1 MTTTAPPITLRPW
14 RGLDDLAGMAKA
26 NQRLRTHVGL
36 VDAIDLEAMRHRY
49 THLVNSDP
57 AADVRIAERDEAT
70 VGYVRVEWHNLE
82 DGDRLFDITMALAPD
97 AWGTGAIDA
106 LLDWGEAR
114 CRDVADGLPADRRS
128 WLGNW
133 VFGGDTELEAA
144 LERRHYEIV
153 RRGAEMLRPDLEDIV
168 DLPLADG
175 YTIRAPHVHEL
186 QAVFDM
192 TVLAFRDHWGE
203 HVAEDETFEGWVE
216 DPRFRRDLV
225 VCAWH
230 GADPVAV
237 VMNVLTE
244 APDGSVRGLL
254 DGVAT
259 HPDHRRLGLGKA
271 VVTESLRV
279 LRAAGATSAYLGVD
293 QQNHLRAMDLYEACG
308 FRQITTETTWRRLM
322 APSSEA

>member
-1 MTTTAPPITLRPW
+1 MTSPAAKIDLRAW
-14 RGLDDLAGMAKA
+14 RGLDDLVGMAEA
-26 NQRLRTHVGL
+26 NQRLRAHVGL
-36 VDAIDLEAMRHRY
+36 LDAIDLAAMRHRY

-57 AADVRIAERDEAT
+57 PLDVRIAERAGAT
-70 VGYVRVEWHNLE
+70 VGYARVEWHDLE
-82 DGDRLFDITMALAPD
+82 DGDRLFDVTLALAPD

-114 CRDVADGLPADRRS
+114 CRAVAAGLPQDRRS
-128 WLGNW
+128 WLGNE

-144 LERRHYEIV
+144 LV
-153 RRGAEMLRPDLEDIV
+153 RRGYETVRWGAEMLRPDLEAIAAM
-168 DLPLADG
+168 PIAEG
-175 YTIRAPHVHEL
+175 YTVRAPEADEL
-186 QAVFDM
+186 PAVFDM

-203 HVAEDETFEGWVE
+203 YIAADQTFEGWVE

-230 GADPVAV
+230 GDEPVAV
-237 VMNVLTE
+237 VMNVLVE

-259 HPDHRRLGLGKA
+259 HPGHRRRGLGKA
-271 VVTESLRV
+271 IVTESLRV

-293 QQNHLRAMDLYEACG
+293 GQNHLRAMDLYEACG
-308 FRQITTETTWRRLM
+308 FRKVTTGTTWRRLL
-322 APSSEA
+322 AEADER